1 MGDGW
6 SIALDAVLLNWV
18 ALVISILGYIALNSV
33 GNFFELTWRYGPTW
47 KILLSSVFTAN
58 LFFFYPVSGHPVVW
72 TYSIVACNYVVS
84 DFVGSLNAVRVK
96 HKEWAQKRK
105 SDIVCATERSAF
117 EVDLPS
123 RGSHCDYCVHSR
135 YRELSY
141 NFSNVLVYFFVQM
154 SLFLLLTFHLLG
166 LREQYIETW
175 EAIQLNADLSFWC
188 VCVAASLVAG
198 DASLGSQYAP
208 FFWEDVY
215 EVADTTAFNG
225 KLSHHWFSCMGMTF
239 KMEWRLRR
247 YMSFIVN
254 GLMRSVIL
262 ATIPILIAIRE
273 PLDAI
278 KDIMCVF
285 FIVTL
290 DDLPDAKSLIDEL
303 SITYMHAFPD
313 DTPFKQTQAMP
324 NNSTTEDAEGESA
337 RLVPAQE

>member
-1 MGDGW
+1 
-6 SIALDAVLLNWV
+6 
-18 ALVISILGYIALNSV
+18 
-33 GNFFELTWRYGPTW
+33 
-47 KILLSSVFTAN
+47 
-58 LFFFYPVSGHPVVW
+58 
-72 TYSIVACNYVVS
+72 
-84 DFVGSLNAVRVK
+84 
-96 HKEWAQKRK
+96 
-105 SDIVCATERSAF
+105 
-117 EVDLPS
+117 
-123 RGSHCDYCVHSR
+123 
-135 YRELSY
+135 
-141 NFSNVLVYFFVQM
+141 
-154 SLFLLLTFHLLG
+154 
-166 LREQYIETW
+166 
-175 EAIQLNADLSFWC
+175 
-188 VCVAASLVAG
+188 
-198 DASLGSQYAP
+198 
-208 FFWEDVY
+208 
-215 EVADTTAFNG
+215 
-225 KLSHHWFSCMGMTF
+225 MTF